1 MQDPEHHRGV
11 NIGGL
16 SSVLDA
22 ADHYG
27 MSRVVT
33 LGTTTYFDFK
43 TSPLTETSPVDPDA
57 PLDPY
62 TQTKRAAYLEAMRR
76 ADEGLDVCVV
86 IPGGTYGPAPA
97 TQRAMEAPSFNLRIL
112 QAMRGE
118 LTETVRFP
126 IPWAL
131 AADVAAASVAALDR
145 GRRGE
150 TYLAFGP
157 PGDVSTMATFLNR
170 ACELAGVRHR
180 VREIGAEDLDADPA
194 LKSQISP
201 SLEALTRQRFPE
213 PYFINDTT
221 VARLDY
227 QPHVDR
233 GGLTHDHR
241 LAARHAD
248 DRSRGVTTPDTD
260 AKVQELWDRDR
271 IARLPRTYAR
281 GVDRRDWDLV
291 RSCFADGRLHRG
303 LPGHRVDRRIPGRPD
318 TGCRVLSDHHALHGQ
333 PVRRRRRRPR

>member
-1 MQDPEHHRGV
+1 M
-11 NIGGL
+11 
-16 SSVLDA
+16 LDA

-118 LTETVRFP
+118 LSETVRFP

-157 PGDVSTMATFLNR
+157 PSDVSTMATFLNR
-170 ACELAGVRHR
+170 ACELAGVSHR
-180 VREIGAEDLDADPA
+180 VGEIGAEDLDADPA

-227 QPHVDR
+227 QPHS
-233 GGLTHDHR
+233 T
-241 LAARHAD
+241 
-248 DRSRGVTTPDTD
+248 
-260 AKVQELWDRDR
+260 EE
-271 IARLPRTYAR
+271 
-281 GVDRRDWDLV
+281 
-291 RSCFADGRLHRG
+291 G
-303 LPGHRVDRRIPGRPD
+303 LPMTIDWLRATQM
-318 TGCRVLSDHHALHGQ
+318 TGAEA
-333 PVRRRRRRPR
+333 

>member
-1 MQDPEHHRGV
+1 MRTILVTGGTGLIGSNICRQLVERGDAVRALARPGSHTEPLVALGATVVEGDITDDASVRRAAEGCEAIIHSAAVLGGVVQDPEHHRGV

-16 SSVLDA
+16 TSVLNA
-22 ADHYG
+22 ATDLS
-27 MSRVVT
+27 MRRVVT

-43 TSPLTETSPVDPDA
+43 TTPLTETSAVDPDA

-126 IPWAL
+126 IPWVL
-131 AADVAAASVAALDR
+131 AGDVAAASVAALDR

-157 PGDVSTMATFLNR
+157 PGDVSSMATWLNR
-170 ACELAGVRHR
+170 ACELAGVSHR
-180 VREIGAEDLDADPA
+180 VREITAADLDADA
-194 LKSQISP
+194 DLKAQISP
-201 SLEALTRQRFPE
+201 SLEALTRQQFPE

-221 VARLDY
+221 VERLDY
-227 QPHVDR
+227 RP
-233 GGLTHDHR
+233 
-241 LAARHAD
+241 
-248 DRSRGVTTPDTD
+248 RST
-260 AKVQELWDRDR
+260 EE
-271 IARLPRTYAR
+271 
-281 GVDRRDWDLV
+281 
-291 RSCFADGRLHRG
+291 G
-303 LPGHRVDRRIPGRPD
+303 LPMTIDWLRATQMSG
-318 TGCRVLSDHHALHGQ
+318 AEA
-333 PVRRRRRRPR
+333 